1 MKGLL
6 VKDVCILKM
15 QKNVL
20 LIFIGDVCGVYCFFG
35 KSDIYCESDAACTAC
50 IVVLGTL
57 EL

>member
-20 LIFIGDVCGVYCFFG
+20 LILLAMLCGVYCFFG
-35 KSDIYCESDAACTAC
+35 KSDVYCESDAHVRLHRC
-50 IVVLGTL
+50 LGNI

>member
-20 LIFIGDVCGVYCFFG
+20 LILLAMCVVFTVFFG
-35 KSDIYCESDAACTAC
+35 KSDVYCESDAHVRLHRC
-50 IVVLGTL
+50 LGNI